1 MKSLFL
7 QRLTLNCNARSVGLN
22 ALCQRLQS
30 VSIMLL
36 ALFAMSCAT
45 NKNLIRSAAQS
56 QEVRTDSVEKKKVM
70 SLTLASVPKSEAQ
83 VAIPMEN
90 LLNLPPGAVFTDR
103 KGQATVQV
111 KFVKDT
117 VYVGKVQQIKEYIYV
132 TGTCDSLQRQCEY
145 YENELTRIRGQS
157 VQNEQ
162 TDTVEQSQT
171 APSITFWGAFKWC
184 SIGIIIGAILTI
196 ITLIIIKR

>member
-1 MKSLFL
+1 MKTNNYTGLSPGLRGL
-7 QRLTLNCNARSVGLN
+7 YRRLPLAFIMIIALSV
-22 ALCQRLQS
+22 
-30 VSIMLL
+30 
-36 ALFAMSCAT
+36 MSCASS
-45 NKNLIRSAAQS
+45 KNLTRSASQS
-56 QEVRTDSVEKKKVM
+56 HEVKTDSVQIKTTR
-70 SLTLASVPKSEAQ
+70 SLTYAPVPESKVQ
-83 VAIPMEN
+83 VAIPMQN
-90 LLNLPPGAVFTDR
+90 LLNLPTGAVFTDR

>member
-1 MKSLFL
+1 MKTNNYAGLSPGLRGL
-7 QRLTLNCNARSVGLN
+7 YQRLPLAFIMIIALSV
-22 ALCQRLQS
+22 
-30 VSIMLL
+30 
-36 ALFAMSCAT
+36 MSCASS
-45 NKNLIRSAAQS
+45 KNLTRSASQS
-56 QEVRTDSVEKKKVM
+56 HEVKTDSVQIKTTR
-70 SLTLASVPKSEAQ
+70 SLTYAPVPESKVQ
-83 VAIPMEN
+83 VAIP
-90 LLNLPPGAVFTDR
+90 LPPGAVFTDR
-103 KGQATVQV
+103 KGQATVQI
-111 KFVKDT
+111 KFVRDT

-184 SIGIIIGAILTI
+184 LIGIIIGAILTI